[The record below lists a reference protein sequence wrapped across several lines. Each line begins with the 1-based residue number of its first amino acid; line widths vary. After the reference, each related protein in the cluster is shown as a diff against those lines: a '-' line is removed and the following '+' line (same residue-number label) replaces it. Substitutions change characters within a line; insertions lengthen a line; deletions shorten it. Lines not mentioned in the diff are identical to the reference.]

1 MANAHRTVGQSVA
14 LLDTFRLYE
23 RSSQFI
29 WNTVRHID
37 DRIIS
42 NSTRVINCEQLIR
55 LKKDVL
61 LFIRKYSINLIIIF
75 DQKNFKSEDQIF
87 FILRLYLNGNNL
99 KLRISF
105 YPINLYLKNNTF
117 SFFFRMDIREVLHT
131 WERIQLF

>member
-42 NSTRVINCEQLIR
+42 NSTRVINWEQLIR

-87 FILRLYLNGNNL
+87 FILRL
-99 KLRISF
+99 
-105 YPINLYLKNNTF
+105 
-117 SFFFRMDIREVLHT
+117 
-131 WERIQLF
+131 

>member
-42 NSTRVINCEQLIR
+42 NSTRVINWEQLIR
-55 LKKDVL
+55 LKKNVL

>member
-42 NSTRVINCEQLIR
+42 NSTRVINWEQLIR
-55 LKKDVL
+55 LKKKR
-61 LFIRKYSINLIIIF
+61 IIIYSKIFDQSYIIIF

-87 FILRLYLNGNNL
+87 FILRL
-99 KLRISF
+99 
-105 YPINLYLKNNTF
+105 
-117 SFFFRMDIREVLHT
+117 
-131 WERIQLF
+131 

>member
-42 NSTRVINCEQLIR
+42 MLLDSCNKLGAINSI
-55 LKKDVL
+55 KKRR
-61 LFIRKYSINLIIIF
+61 IIIYSKIF
-75 DQKNFKSEDQIF
+75 DQSYNYI
-87 FILRLYLNGNNL
+87 
-99 KLRISF
+99 
-105 YPINLYLKNNTF
+105 
-117 SFFFRMDIREVLHT
+117 
-131 WERIQLF
+131 